1 MSTLDFQPRAA
12 NFYAEGHWRE
22 GDLWADFAASADADH
37 ERLALRHGD
46 REITYGRLHRAAV
59 GLSAALRA
67 ESIGPGDVVVVL
79 GRNSIDA
86 AVALLACMHRGVL
99 AAPLPPM
106 FGTAQLSALLVQA
119 RARALIGFGGE
130 KEITKCEALA
140 GDVEFMLAL
149 RPDTLDDL
157 TAQEPDPA
165 RDARV
170 ADDYALVLHTSG
182 TTSAPKGIL
191 HSSNTLRYAA
201 ENIAKRWE
209 LRPDDTHLVVCEFG
223 FVGSLVFGYLT
234 ALLSGATAVLM
245 ERWNAENALRLME
258 EHGCAYTLFMPTHS
272 ADLLRSGARPSR
284 PLTNLRSLVAPG
296 LTRERREAL
305 REILG
310 RPALGC
316 YGMSEIPG
324 HTGHRP
330 DDPEEKLLVTE
341 GRPFDGT
348 EDRIVDEDG
357 RSTAPGESGA
367 VVTNGPSRFLRFLN
381 NDELTRESL
390 TDWGGY
396 TTGDLGYLDEEG
408 HLVYV
413 GRSKDIIRRG
423 GVTLVPAEIE
433 PVIMR
438 HPAIHEA
445 AVVPIPDDRLGERAC
460 AAVITKEA
468 AVAPSLAELQA
479 FLEVEGLSK
488 YSWPESIV
496 VFDDFPRTSSLKP
509 VKRDIVKQI
518 MDRSSTVS
526 WG

>member
-1 MSTLDFQPRAA
+1 MSTLDFQPKAA
-12 NFYAEGHWRE
+12 QFYAEGHWRE
-22 GDLWADFAASADADH
+22 GDLWGDFAARAHAQPD
-37 ERLALRHGD
+37 RIALRHGD
-46 REITYGRLHRAAV
+46 RSITYGRLERAAV
-59 GLSAALRA
+59 GLSARLRA
-67 ESIGPGDVVVVL
+67 EGIAPGDVVVVL
-79 GRNSIDA
+79 GRNSIEA
-86 AVALLACMHRGVL
+86 GVALLGCLHRGVL

-106 FGTAQLSALLVQA
+106 FGAAQLSALLAQA
-119 RARALIGFGGE
+119 GARALIGFGGE
-130 KEITKCEALA
+130 KEIAKCEALA
-140 GDVEFMLAL
+140 GEVELLIALGPESVDELA
-149 RPDTLDDL
+149 
-157 TAQEPDPA
+157 AQDADPA
-165 RDARV
+165 REPRA
-170 ADDYALVLHTSG
+170 ADDHALVLHTSG

-201 ENIAKRWE
+201 ESIARRWQ

-234 ALLSGATAVLM
+234 ALLLGATAVLM
-245 ERWNAENALRLME
+245 NRWKAEHALRLLE

-272 ADLLRSGARPSR
+272 ADLLRSGARPSG
-284 PLTNLRSLVAPG
+284 PLPRLRSLVAPG

-310 RPALGC
+310 TPALGC

-330 DDPEEKLLVTE
+330 DDPEDKLMVTE

-348 EDRIVDEDG
+348 EDRIVDDQG
-357 RSTAPGESGA
+357 RSVPPGEEGA
-367 VVTNGPSRFLRFLN
+367 VVTNGPSRFLGFFN

-396 TTGDLGYLDEEG
+396 TTGDLAYLDDDG
-408 HLVYV
+408 HFVYA

-438 HPAIHEA
+438 HPAVHEV
-445 AVVPIPDDRLGERAC
+445 AVVPLPDDRLGERAC
-460 AAVITKEA
+460 AAIIPEKG
-468 AVAPSLAELQA
+468 AVAPTLEEFQA
-479 FLEVEGLSK
+479 FLEAEGLSK
-488 YSWPESIV
+488 YSWPEVIE
-496 VFDDFPRTSSLKP
+496 VFEDFPRTSSLKA

-518 MDRSSTVS
+518 LDRSRVTA
-526 WG
+526 

>member
-12 NFYAEGHWRE
+12 QFYEDGHWRE
-22 GDLWADFAASADADH
+22 GDLWDDFAASAQAHPDQV
-37 ERLALRHGD
+37 ALRHGD
-46 REITYGRLHRAAV
+46 RSITYGRLERAATR
-59 GLSAALRA
+59 LSATLRG
-67 ESIGPGDVVVVL
+67 ESIVPGDVVVIL
-79 GRNSIDA
+79 GRNSTEA
-86 AVALLACMHRGVL
+86 AVALLACLHRGVL

-106 FGTAQLSALLVQA
+106 FGAAQLSALLRQA
-119 RARALIGFGGE
+119 EAKALIGFGGE
-130 KEITKCEALA
+130 NEIAKCAALA
-140 GDVEFMLAL
+140 GQVEFMLPL
-149 RPDTLDDL
+149 PPESVDELEV
-157 TAQEPDPA
+157 QEADPA
-165 RDARV
+165 REPRA
-170 ADDYALVLHTSG
+170 ADDDALVLHTSG

-209 LRPDDTHLVVCEFG
+209 LRPGDTHLVVCEFG

-245 ERWNAENALRLME
+245 DRWKPEDALRLLE
-258 EHGCAYTLFMPTHS
+258 DHGCAYTLFMPTHS
-272 ADLLRSGARPSR
+272 ADVLRSAARPSQ
-284 PLTNLRSLVAPG
+284 PLTRLRSLVAPG
-296 LTRERREAL
+296 LTRDRRRAL

-310 RPALGC
+310 VPALGC

-348 EDRIVDEDG
+348 ETRIVDEDG
-357 RSTAPGESGA
+357 RNAAPGHPGA

-381 NDELTRESL
+381 NDDLTRESL

-396 TTGDLGYLDEEG
+396 TTGDLGYLDEDG

-433 PVIMR
+433 PVILR
-438 HPAIHEA
+438 HPAIHEV

-460 AAVITKEA
+460 AAVITKQGA
-468 AVAPSLAELQA
+468 TAPSLAELQA

-496 VFDDFPRTSSLKP
+496 LFDDFPRTSSLKP
-509 VKRDIVKQI
+509 VKREIVKQI
-518 MDRSSTVS
+518 MDRSSPIGS
-526 WG
+526 A

>member
-12 NFYAEGHWRE
+12 QFYAEGHWRE
-22 GDLWADFAASADADH
+22 GDLWGDFAASPEARHD
-37 ERLALRHGD
+37 RVALRHGD
-46 REITYGRLHRAAV
+46 REITYGELQRAAV
-59 GLSAALRA
+59 GLSAVLGAQ
-67 ESIGPGDVVVVL
+67 SIDPGDVVVFL
-79 GRNSIDA
+79 GRNSIEA
-86 AVALLACMHRGVL
+86 AVALLACLHRGVL

-106 FGTAQLSALLVQA
+106 FGAAQLSALLVQA
-119 RARALIGFGGE
+119 GAKALIGFGGE
-130 KEITKCEALA
+130 KEIAKCEALA
-140 GDVEFMLAL
+140 GEVEFMLAL
-149 RPDTLDDL
+149 LPETVDELA
-157 TAQEPDPA
+157 AQDADPA
-165 RDARV
+165 RTSRA

-182 TTSAPKGIL
+182 TTSAPKGML
-191 HSSNTLRYAA
+191 HSNNTLRYAA

-209 LRPDDTHLVVCEFG
+209 LRADDTHLVVCEFG

-245 ERWNAENALRLME
+245 ERWNAENGLRLLE
-258 EHGCAYTLFMPTHS
+258 EYDCAYTLFMPTHS
-272 ADLLRSGARPSR
+272 ADVLRSDARPSR
-284 PLTNLRSLVAPG
+284 RLTSLRSLVAPG

-348 EDRIVDEDG
+348 EIRIVDEDG
-357 RSTAPGESGA
+357 RSAVAGESGA
-367 VVTNGPSRFLRFLN
+367 VVVNGPSRFLGFLN

-396 TTGDLGYLDEEG
+396 TTGDVGYLDEDG

-438 HPAIHEA
+438 HPSIHEA
-445 AVVPIPDDRLGERAC
+445 AVVPIPDDRLGEIAC
-460 AAVITKEA
+460 AAVITKEG

-518 MDRSSTVS
+518 IERSSSGASV
-526 WG
+526 

>member
-12 NFYAEGHWRE
+12 QFYADGHWRE
-22 GDLWADFAASADADH
+22 GDLWGDFAASAEAHQD
-37 ERLALRHGD
+37 RVALYHGD
-46 REITYGRLHRAAV
+46 RSITYGRLQRAAV

-67 ESIGPGDVVVVL
+67 ESIVPGDVVVIL
-79 GRNSIDA
+79 GRNAIEA
-86 AVALLACMHRGVL
+86 AVALLACLHRGVL
-99 AAPLPPM
+99 GAPLPPM
-106 FGTAQLSALLVQA
+106 FDASQLSALLAQA
-119 RARALIGFGGE
+119 GAKVLIGFGGDT
-130 KEITKCEALA
+130 EIAKCEALA
-140 GDVEFMLAL
+140 GEVEHMLAL
-149 RPDTLDDL
+149 RPETVDELA
-157 TAQEPDPA
+157 AQDAEPA
-165 RDARV
+165 REPCA
-170 ADDYALVLHTSG
+170 ADDHALVLHTSG
-182 TTSAPKGIL
+182 TTSAPKGML

-209 LRPDDTHLVVCEFG
+209 LRPDDRHLVVCEFG

-245 ERWNAENALRLME
+245 NRWNAENALRLLE
-258 EHGCAYTLFMPTHS
+258 EHSCAYALFMPTHS
-272 ADLLRSGARPSR
+272 ADVLRSGVRPSR
-284 PLTNLRSLVAPG
+284 ALTSLRSLVAPG
-296 LTRERREAL
+296 LTRERREAM
-305 REILG
+305 RDILG

-316 YGMSEIPG
+316 YGMSEVPG

-330 DDPEEKLLVTE
+330 DDPEDKLLVTE

-348 EDRIVDEDG
+348 EDRIVDQDG
-357 RSTAPGESGA
+357 CSAAPGESGA
-367 VVTNGPSRFLRFLN
+367 VVVNGPSRFLGFFN

-396 TTGDLGYLDEEG
+396 TTGDVGYLDDDG

-445 AVVPIPDDRLGERAC
+445 AVVAIPDDRLGERAC
-460 AAVITKEA
+460 AAVITKEG
-468 AVAPSLAELQA
+468 AVAPSIAQLQA

-509 VKRDIVKQI
+509 IKQQIVKQL
-518 MDRSSTVS
+518 MDRSSPGGS
-526 WG
+526 A

>member
-1 MSTLDFQPRAA
+1 M
-12 NFYAEGHWRE
+12 
-22 GDLWADFAASADADH
+22 
-37 ERLALRHGD
+37 
-46 REITYGRLHRAAV
+46 
-59 GLSAALRA
+59 
-67 ESIGPGDVVVVL
+67 
-79 GRNSIDA
+79 
-86 AVALLACMHRGVL
+86 
-99 AAPLPPM
+99 
-106 FGTAQLSALLVQA
+106 
-119 RARALIGFGGE
+119 
-130 KEITKCEALA
+130 
-140 GDVEFMLAL
+140 
-149 RPDTLDDL
+149 
-157 TAQEPDPA
+157 
-165 RDARV
+165 
-170 ADDYALVLHTSG
+170 
-182 TTSAPKGIL
+182 
-191 HSSNTLRYAA
+191 
-201 ENIAKRWE
+201 
-209 LRPDDTHLVVCEFG
+209 
-223 FVGSLVFGYLT
+223 
-234 ALLSGATAVLM
+234 
-245 ERWNAENALRLME
+245 
-258 EHGCAYTLFMPTHS
+258 
-272 ADLLRSGARPSR
+272 
-284 PLTNLRSLVAPG
+284 
-296 LTRERREAL
+296 

-330 DDPEEKLLVTE
+330 DDPEEKLLLTE

-348 EDRIVDEDG
+348 EDRIVDDDG
-357 RSTAPGESGA
+357 RSTTPGESGA

-396 TTGDLGYLDEEG
+396 TTGDLGYLDDEG

-460 AAVITKEA
+460 AAVITKRG
-468 AVAPSLAELQA
+468 AVAPSLAELQE

-488 YSWPESIV
+488 YSWPESVV

-518 MDRSSTVS
+518 MDRSSPVGS
-526 WG
+526 E